1 MLFYFRK
8 LDELFLKIRNGN
20 KINLFDIIIVSKIFY
35 FKLYR
40 DKRCFFNWFLFVKMF
55 RIFLFFVNLVYV
67 V

>member
-35 FKLYR
+35 FKL
-40 DKRCFFNWFLFVKMF
+40 
-55 RIFLFFVNLVYV
+55 
-67 V
+67 